1 MPFILS
7 ILAGLS
13 TLIGYMFI
21 KLKNK
26 ENRVLIIS
34 LGFASGVMFYISLF
48 DLIPEGIFLLK
59 ANYILCIISIS
70 IGLFIALLLDIIFP
84 NNTSSL
90 YHVGIVSMIAI
101 IIHNIPEGIATYLT
115 ASTNIK
121 LGITLA
127 IAIALHN
134 IPEGITI
141 SIPIY
146 YSTKSK
152 VKAFI
157 YTFTSGIS
165 ELLGAVI
172 ASIFLTD
179 LNSKSFMGILYSII
193 AGIMLYIS
201 LHELLPES
209 LKYKKSRLTYISFI
223 LGIIII
229 YISIKIIN

>member
-26 ENRVLIIS
+26 ENKLLIIS

-48 DLIPEGIFLLK
+48 DLIPESLFLL
-59 ANYILCIISIS
+59 NTSVISIFF
-70 IGLFIALLLDIIFP
+70 ILLGLFIAWLLDILFP

-101 IIHNIPEGIATYLT
+101 IIHNIPEGIATFIT
-115 ASTNIK
+115 AKADIK

-152 VKAFI
+152 RKAFM

-165 ELLGAVI
+165 EFLGAVI
-172 ASIFLTD
+172 GYIFFKD
-179 LNSKSFMGILYSII
+179 LNSKSFIGILYSII
-193 AGIMLYIS
+193 AGLMLYIS

-209 LKYKKSRLTYISFI
+209 LKYKKSRLTLLSFI

-229 YISIKIIN
+229 YISIKLIN